1 MRDHEVGVGTRLG
14 PYVITR
20 QIGKGGAGTVFVA
33 DDSLHRSEKVAIK
46 VMRPET
52 EEVEELHARFI
63 REITV
68 AQKLDDP
75 HIVAY
80 RDCGVEDGVLYF
92 AMQYLPWGSL
102 DSVLYRRQTLPWR
115 EACECGIQICRGLHH
130 FHEHG
135 ILHRDLKPANI
146 FLAEDGKLKLGDFG
160 LARDIDS
167 PMLTVAGTAVGTANY
182 LPPEQ
187 ALGDSSIDQR
197 ADLYALGCNL
207 FQCIAGHPPF
217 AYADSLAT
225 TTLMEMMRRHI
236 EDSPPSLHEISST
249 CPADLSLLVERLLA
263 KSRDERPVSAAEVIV
278 RLQAILDRQ
287 PAPPFSSP
295 TPNSE
300 SDKSKSGSDRQSSRC
315 KKSFSDSNPPFEIK
329 ECSLTERLH
338 VSPPEPQPSTKTRLL
353 FIGIFLVAIVVMTSA
368 LALKYWPAFE
378 LN

>member
-1 MRDHEVGVGTRLG
+1 
-14 PYVITR
+14 
-20 QIGKGGAGTVFVA
+20 
-33 DDSLHRSEKVAIK
+33 
-46 VMRPET
+46 MRPEA

-102 DSVLYRRQTLPWR
+102 DSVLDHRHTLPWP

-135 ILHRDLKPANI
+135 IMHRDLKPANI
-146 FLAEDGKLKLGDFG
+146 FLAEDGNLKLGDFG

-187 ALGDSSIDQR
+187 ALGDSSIDER

-207 FQCIAGHPPF
+207 FQCIAGYPPF
-217 AYADSLAT
+217 AYPDSIAT

-236 EDSPPSLHEISST
+236 EDSPPSLLEISPT
-249 CPADLSLLVERLLA
+249 CPTDLSLLVERLLE
-263 KSRDERPVSAAEVIV
+263 KSRDERPASAAEVIV
-278 RLQAILDRQ
+278 HLQAILDRQ

-295 TPNSE
+295 AHKSE
-300 SDKSKSGSDRQSSRC
+300 TD
-315 KKSFSDSNPPFEIK
+315 DSNPDSDFDSERQPSRCESFTSNPSPLLEIN

-338 VSPPEPQPSTKTRLL
+338 GSTSDSQSRTKTHLIL
-353 FIGIFLVAIVVMTSA
+353 VGIFLVAIVVLAFA
-368 LALKYWPAFE
+368 LALTY
-378 LN
+378 